1 MMDGHLILV
10 GLAGAGKSTLGAVAA
25 ERLGVPLLDF
35 DSEIE
40 KKEGLTVSGIFAR
53 SGERYFRYLERTL
66 TEELVEAPPMVLAPG
81 GGWVTNAGVVA
92 LLRPPGR
99 MIYLRAS
106 PAAALHR
113 LGSAHTTRPLLT
125 RPDPLAEITRLF
137 DERDQA
143 YQSADYVVD
152 TEVID
157 IESVIGKVVELASTS
172 GRG

>member
-10 GLAGAGKSTLGAVAA
+10 GLPGAGKSTVGAFAA
-25 ERLGVPLLDF
+25 ERLGVPFLDF
-35 DSEIE
+35 DREIE
-40 KKEGLTVSGIFAR
+40 KKEGLTVSGIFAS
-53 SGERYFRYLERTL
+53 SGERYFRYLERML
-66 TEELVEAPPMVLAPG
+66 TEELVQAPPMVLAPG

-113 LGSAHTTRPLLT
+113 LGSGHTTRPLLT
-125 RPDPLAEITRLF
+125 RPDPLAEISRLF
-137 DERDQA
+137 AERDPA
-143 YQSADYVVD
+143 YRSADYVID
-152 TEVID
+152 TEVVD